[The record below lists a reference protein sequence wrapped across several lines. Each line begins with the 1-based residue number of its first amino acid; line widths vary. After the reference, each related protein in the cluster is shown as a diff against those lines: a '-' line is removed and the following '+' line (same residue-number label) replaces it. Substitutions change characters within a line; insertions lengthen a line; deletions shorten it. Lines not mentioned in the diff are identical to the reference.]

1 MSPPWRTLTFFGH
14 EADEAAPDLHVGGLD
29 LTLAGWCPSADTQEV
44 MSHTL
49 GARPEHVPPNITCPL
64 QPGRKGKG
72 WCAFRPGHVCV
83 VTTVPTYGAVTLL
96 VHASQTPRVQP
107 QDRTPL

>member
-44 MSHTL
+44 MSRTL
-49 GARPEHVPPNITCPL
+49 GARPEHVPPTSPAPCSQEGRERAGVHSGLGTCV
-64 QPGRKGKG
+64 
-72 WCAFRPGHVCV
+72 W
-83 VTTVPTYGAVTLL
+83 
-96 VHASQTPRVQP
+96 
-107 QDRTPL
+107 